1 MTILVK
7 DDITRDVRQ
16 SKVARYLAAGW
27 QQLGAKKQEKNLD
40 VIAKNNPPTAN
51 ATAAVIPAVGD
62 NLDNQGD

>member
-7 DDITRDVRQ
+7 GDIHRDVKE
-16 SKVARYLAAGW
+16 SKVAGYLAAGW
-27 QQLGAKKQEKNLD
+27 HQPGAKKQEKNLD
-40 VIAKNNPPTAN
+40 LDAIRTKPTAN